1 MLTRTKVLNILMEED
16 IGYHSGQELGNR
28 LGVSRNAIWKSIEQL
43 REDGYEI
50 ESRTRVGY
58 KLVGGTH
65 SLTESSII
73 SELNYPTNLCVFD
86 SIDSTNTY
94 ASNHS
99 EKITVDKPLLVVS
112 NKQTDGR
119 GRMGRKFFSPPGTG
133 IYMTIG
139 IRPKF
144 AIDKALYVTIA
155 TAVAVSR
162 AVEEIADVLRNVKKD
177 YVTEQSQQMQKV
189 KKSTYSLW
197 RIVAII
203 TLIGT
208 LIGGGYAAYLSLK
221 TVPEQRQ
228 LLAANE
234 AFIQKD
240 YRTCIDSLRE
250 VEPADMEKGT
260 LYILAYSYANMESFR
275 QDEMRNI
282 IDNLS
287 TSSNPKILVYWIRIG
302 RLETKKAEE
311 IALSLS
317 DDKLLIYAYM
327 KEADDLENN
336 TKIDGSKKKQRL
348 DELENQIEK
357 LGDKYQPKE
366 EETVEKIDGAVQ
378 ENTSTQEPQTQ
389 EPTDTA
395 Q

>member
-65 SLTESSII
+65 TLTESSII

-99 EKITVDKPLLVVS
+99 GKITADKPLLVVS

-119 GRMGRKFFSPPGTG
+119 GRMGRKFFSPAGTG

-162 AVEEIADVLRNVKKD
+162 AVEEIADVKA
-177 YVTEQSQQMQKV
+177 KV
-189 KKSTYSLW
+189 KWVNDIFVNNKKICGILTEAGANLETGK
-197 RIVAII
+197 IDNI
-203 TLIGT
+203 LIG
-208 LIGGGYAAYLSLK
+208 IGINCFSPASVPVDIRDSIGAISK
-221 TVPEQRQ
+221 TRNSFSRSK
-228 LLAANE
+228 LAA
-234 AFIQKD
+234 
-240 YRTCIDSLRE
+240 
-250 VEPADMEKGT
+250 
-260 LYILAYSYANMESFR
+260 
-275 QDEMRNI
+275 
-282 IDNLS
+282 
-287 TSSNPKILVYWIRIG
+287 LVY
-302 RLETKKAEE
+302 
-311 IALSLS
+311 
-317 DDKLLIYAYM
+317 
-327 KEADDLENN
+327 NN
-336 TKIDGSKKKQRL
+336 TIEIL
-348 DELENQIEK
+348 NELEPKEQNPAAIFETPTSGAGGPKFLQEYRLRSNVLGKRISIFPYQGAAPISANAIDIDDNGGLVVEYMEGPKMRQIES
-357 LGDKYQPKE
+357 LTTGEISIRVD
-366 EETVEKIDGAVQ
+366 
-378 ENTSTQEPQTQ
+378 
-389 EPTDTA
+389 
-395 Q
+395 

>member
-94 ASNHS
+94 SSNHS

-162 AVEEIADVLRNVKKD
+162 AVEEIADVKA
-177 YVTEQSQQMQKV
+177 KV
-189 KKSTYSLW
+189 KWVNDIFVNNKKICGILTEAGANLETGK
-197 RIVAII
+197 IDNI
-203 TLIGT
+203 LIG
-208 LIGGGYAAYLSLK
+208 IGINCFSPASVPVDIRDSIGAISK
-221 TVPEQRQ
+221 TRNSF
-228 LLAANE
+228 LRSKLAA
-234 AFIQKD
+234 
-240 YRTCIDSLRE
+240 
-250 VEPADMEKGT
+250 
-260 LYILAYSYANMESFR
+260 
-275 QDEMRNI
+275 
-282 IDNLS
+282 
-287 TSSNPKILVYWIRIG
+287 LVY
-302 RLETKKAEE
+302 
-311 IALSLS
+311 
-317 DDKLLIYAYM
+317 
-327 KEADDLENN
+327 NN
-336 TKIDGSKKKQRL
+336 TMEILK
-348 DELENQIEK
+348 ELEPKEQNPAAIFETPTSGAGGPKFLQEYRLRSNVLGKRISIFPYQGAAPISANAIDIDDNGGLVVEYMEGPKMRQIES
-357 LGDKYQPKE
+357 LTTGEISIRVD
-366 EETVEKIDGAVQ
+366 
-378 ENTSTQEPQTQ
+378 
-389 EPTDTA
+389 
-395 Q
+395 

>member
-58 KLVGGTH
+58 KLVRGTH

-99 EKITVDKPLLVVS
+99 EKITADKPLLVVS

-119 GRMGRKFFSPPGTG
+119 GRMGRKFFSPAGTG

-162 AVEEIADVLRNVKKD
+162 AVEEIADVKA
-177 YVTEQSQQMQKV
+177 KV
-189 KKSTYSLW
+189 KWVNDIFVNNKKICGILTEAGANLETGK
-197 RIVAII
+197 IDNI
-203 TLIGT
+203 LIG
-208 LIGGGYAAYLSLK
+208 IGINCFSPASVPVDIRDSIGAISK
-221 TVPEQRQ
+221 TRNSFSRSK
-228 LLAANE
+228 LAA
-234 AFIQKD
+234 
-240 YRTCIDSLRE
+240 
-250 VEPADMEKGT
+250 
-260 LYILAYSYANMESFR
+260 
-275 QDEMRNI
+275 
-282 IDNLS
+282 
-287 TSSNPKILVYWIRIG
+287 
-302 RLETKKAEE
+302 
-311 IALSLS
+311 
-317 DDKLLIYAYM
+317 LIY
-327 KEADDLENN
+327 NN
-336 TKIDGSKKKQRL
+336 TIEILK
-348 DELENQIEK
+348 ELEPKEQNPLAIFETPTSGAGGPKFLQEYRLRSNVLGKRISIFPYQGAAPISANAIDIDDNGGLVVEYMEGPKMRQIES
-357 LGDKYQPKE
+357 LTTGEISIRVD
-366 EETVEKIDGAVQ
+366 
-378 ENTSTQEPQTQ
+378 
-389 EPTDTA
+389 
-395 Q
+395 